1 MERGGRGVSSSLTE
15 VRSEASLLKIHL
27 VKTVSMGRKKV
38 GGSPSWVSRAVPL
51 LGCGVDALTASA
63 PLSLL
68 RTLLGRLGKSDERRE
83 ERDQSGQVFH
93 DQSAIP
99 GLLLGQPSTG
109 AFDLIHVHRGPGFKD
124 KGVPSVDGDGLNMGD
139 HFLANVF
146 RNTRNFTRCECEAYD
161 WLLSALSKQMA
172 D

>member
-1 MERGGRGVSSSLTE
+1 MERGERGVSSSLTE

-51 LGCGVDALTASA
+51 LGCGVNALTAST

-68 RTLLGRLGKSDERRE
+68 RTLLGRLGKSDEHRE
-83 ERDQSGQVFH
+83 GRDQSGQVFH

-99 GLLLGQPSTG
+99 SLILGQPSTG
-109 AFDLIHVHRGPGFKD
+109 AFDLIHVHWGPGFKD
-124 KGVPSVDGDGLNMGD
+124 KSAPPSTVMGSMWVIISLRTYSEILVTLRD
-139 HFLANVF
+139 A
-146 RNTRNFTRCECEAYD
+146 
-161 WLLSALSKQMA
+161 SAKPMTGSFQCC
-172 D
+172 

>member
-1 MERGGRGVSSSLTE
+1 MAFSYR
-15 VRSEASLLKIHL
+15 
-27 VKTVSMGRKKV
+27 
-38 GGSPSWVSRAVPL
+38 
-51 LGCGVDALTASA
+51 
-63 PLSLL
+63 LSLL
-68 RTLLGRLGKSDERRE
+68 RSLLGRLGKSDERRE
-83 ERDQSGQVFH
+83 GRDQSGQVFH

-124 KGVPSVDGDGLNMGD
+124 KGAPSVDGDGLNVGA
-139 HFLANVF
+139 HFFVNVF

-161 WLLSALSKQMA
+161 WLLSVLLKQMA